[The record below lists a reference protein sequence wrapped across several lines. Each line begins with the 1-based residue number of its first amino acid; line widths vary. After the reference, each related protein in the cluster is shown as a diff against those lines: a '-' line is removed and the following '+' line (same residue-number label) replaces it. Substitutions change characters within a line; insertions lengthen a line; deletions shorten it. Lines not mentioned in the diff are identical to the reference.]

1 METSTVDAEEIAHFT
16 AMADE
21 WWDATGK
28 FAPLHAMNPLRIQF
42 IRDHIAAHYGRDVN
56 ARAPFSGLTLLDIG
70 SGGGLLCEPMAR
82 LGATVTGVDAA
93 EKNTHIARL
102 HAEQMGLDIDY
113 RHTTAEALAWG
124 DASRRSEPSAV
135 SSANSPYPLQQATD
149 GANQYDIVFALEI
162 VEHVADVEA
171 FLAAVSA
178 LVKPGGL
185 LFMSTLNRTMKSYA
199 TAIIG
204 AEYVLRWLPKGTHH
218 WKKFLRPSELI
229 LPLEAHGIKTHD
241 LQGMVYDPFNAS
253 WSLNPTALDV
263 NYIFAAKK

>member
-1 METSTVDAEEIAHFT
+1 MKRNIPIKTSTVDADEIAHFT

-21 WWDATGK
+21 WWDAKGK

-42 IRDHIAAHYGRDVN
+42 IRDHIAAHYGCDVD

-102 HAEQMGLDIDY
+102 HAEQMGMDIDY
-113 RHTTAEALAWG
+113 RHTTAEDLAMQ
-124 DASRRSEPSAV
+124 S
-135 SSANSPYPLQQATD
+135 T
-149 GANQYDIVFALEI
+149 QYDIVFALEI
-162 VEHVADVEA
+162 VEHVADVEV

-185 LFMSTLNRTMKSYA
+185 LFMSTLNRTIKSYA

-263 NYIFAAKK
+263 NYIFAAKKS

>member
-1 METSTVDAEEIAHFT
+1 MKENMSSSPSTVDAAEIAHFT

-28 FAPLHAMNPLRIQF
+28 FAPLHAMNPTRLHF
-42 IRDHIAAHYGRDVN
+42 IRDHVAAHYGRDTTMREPLN
-56 ARAPFSGLTLLDIG
+56 GLTLLDIG
-70 SGGGLLCEPMAR
+70 SGGGLMCEPMAR
-82 LGATVTGVDAA
+82 LGAKVTGVDAA

-113 RHTTAEALAWG
+113 HHSTAEALAAEG
-124 DASRRSEPSAV
+124 K
-135 SSANSPYPLQQATD
+135 
-149 GANQYDIVFALEI
+149 QYDIVFALEI

-185 LFMSTLNRTMKSYA
+185 LFMSTINRTAKAYA

-204 AEYVLRWLPKGTHH
+204 AEYIMRWLPKGTHH
-218 WKKFLRPSELI
+218 WNKFLKPSELI
-229 LPLEAHGIKTHD
+229 LPLEQHGITTRD
-241 LQGMVYDPFNAS
+241 VQGMVYNLFNAS
-253 WSLNPTALDV
+253 WSLSPTALDV
-263 NYIFAAKK
+263 NYIFAAEKRP